1 MSDPKPMSDDVT
13 IANRTAVLSLVD
25 LEHSFSQGERVIHVL
40 DKASVDLFA
49 GETVALVGPSG
60 SGKSTFL
67 HIVGLLEKPD
77 RGKVLFD
84 GRDTIVMD
92 DHART
97 RIRRQDFGFIYQ
109 FHQLLP
115 EFSAL
120 ENIVIPQLLL
130 GIPKKQCEQ
139 RAMELLEGM
148 GLGNRAVHRPAELSG
163 GEQQRVAIARSVANR
178 PRLLLADEPTGNLD
192 PATSDRVFDSL
203 VKLVRETG
211 LATLMATHNMELA
224 KRMDRIIRLEAGK
237 LIEVDGSDI

>member
-1 MSDPKPMSDDVT
+1 MTSEENRKP
-13 IANRTAVLSLVD
+13 ILSLVG
-25 LEHSFSQGERVIHVL
+25 LERSFRQGERDIHVL
-40 DKASVDLFA
+40 DKASVDLFS

-67 HIVGLLEKPD
+67 HIVGMLEKPD
-77 RGKVLFD
+77 RGQVLFD
-84 GRDTIVMD
+84 GEDTIVMD
-92 DHART
+92 DQART
-97 RIRRQDFGFIYQ
+97 RLRRRDFGFIYQ

-130 GIPKKQCEQ
+130 GIPKKQCEK

-163 GEQQRVAIARSVANR
+163 GEQQRVAIARSVANK

-224 KRMDRIIRLEAGK
+224 KRMDRIVRLEAGK
-237 LIEVDGSDI
+237 LIEVDSSEV

>member
-1 MSDPKPMSDDVT
+1 MSEEATRKP
-13 IANRTAVLSLVD
+13 ILSLVG
-25 LEHSFSQGERVIHVL
+25 LERSFRQGEREIHVL
-40 DKASVDLFA
+40 DEAGVDLFS
-49 GETVALVGPSG
+49 GEAVALVGPSG

-77 RGKVLFD
+77 RGQVLFD
-84 GRDTIVMD
+84 GQDTIVMD
-92 DHART
+92 DQART
-97 RIRRQDFGFIYQ
+97 RLRRQDFGFIYQ

-130 GIPKKQCEQ
+130 GIPKKQCEK

-148 GLGNRAVHRPAELSG
+148 GLGKRASHRPAELSG

-192 PATSDRVFDSL
+192 PTTSDRVFDSV

-211 LATLMATHNMELA
+211 LATIMATHNMELA

-237 LIEVDGSDI
+237 LIEVDKSDV